1 MPEANSK
8 VHRAR
13 PVLCGLEEFGRLL
26 RARHPGVG
34 HSSGSL
40 ILQEAGGKVKYY
52 RGGILD
58 LEGREI
64 VASNGRLYSAMT
76 KMMGEDDQQSV

>member
-1 MPEANSK
+1 M
-8 VHRAR
+8 
-13 PVLCGLEEFGRLL
+13 
-26 RARHPGVG
+26 G